1 VVAAFRGGDPVAIG
15 QEIQNSPWD
24 SGHYGGQNLVNLIK
38 SSLGQPTGGG
48 AEAMI
53 SDVDNEYG
61 RWEKLGYQIRNRHLT
76 RDEFRKSAVG
86 NSWLT
91 AMEALSDDPE
101 ADRATQAQEVGRV
114 AVADN
119 WEGQINSLVQEMG
132 GIKVEIVNL
141 KINAVNLTADLKK
154 AQDSSDI
161 FKGQVGDL
169 TVDLVKAN
177 KKVADLEKQLKENP
191 IPAIKIDLKAA
202 IIKLLTQIK
211 SWFSRR

>member
-1 VVAAFRGGDPVAIG
+1 
-15 QEIQNSPWD
+15 
-24 SGHYGGQNLVNLIK
+24 
-38 SSLGQPTGGG
+38 
-48 AEAMI
+48 MI